1 MENTNRMKIL
11 DKEHQSLGLK
21 ELEQLVLQFPNDS
34 ALGEYIRQ
42 MYWTQKEIHTNCGT
56 PECCNTCPPDWEEAR
71 PF

>member
-1 MENTNRMKIL
+1 MKIL

-42 MYWTQKEIHTNCGT
+42 MYWTQKEIHTGNVI
-56 PECCNTCPPDWEEAR
+56 
-71 PF
+71 